1 MPRARGVT
9 PNHADY
15 KALLDSIICKL
26 FCVRKRILFVR
37 NFSLDL
43 SLPDCDAE
51 ITYRSSD

>member
-26 FCVRKRILFVR
+26 FCVRKKILFVR

-51 ITYRSSD
+51 ITYKSSD